1 MNGPR
6 LVQVRQMTD
15 DDIEAGLRL
24 CRQSRWNQVDRDWRQ
39 FLAVTPGGAAVA
51 VDEAG
56 ALVGSVATIRYAA
69 ATSQTAGTPSA
80 DNRATPSTPPRSP
93 QTHDDAAHS
102 VAWIA
107 MVLVDTN
114 CRGGGIGT
122 TLLQHG
128 LHLLNDVPV
137 VGLDATPL
145 GQPLYQ
151 KLGFRSD
158 ARFVRMQRAA
168 MAPGSAAAI
177 GATQLPHLQPPLRPH
192 APRPRPATTADLDAI
207 VTLDSTATGLDRRA
221 MLSWLLQGAP
231 ELAWVVDGT
240 RGLEGAVLGRHG
252 HDASHL
258 GPVIATTPDV
268 ALDLVDVCLRTQ
280 PSLALFVDAAED
292 RPGWRANLEALGF
305 EPQRPFTRM
314 YRGATPPAGDATRLF
329 AIIGAEFG

>member
-6 LVQVRQMTD
+6 LVQLRQMSD

-51 VDEAG
+51 VDDTG
-56 ALVGSVATIRYAA
+56 AVVGSVATIRYAA
-69 ATSQTAGTPSA
+69 AASQQARPPSVG
-80 DNRATPSTPPRSP
+80 DGETMIVPTGSSQPR
-93 QTHDDAAHS
+93 DDAAPS

-107 MVLVDTN
+107 MVLVDTA

-128 LHLLNDVPV
+128 LHLLDDVSV

-168 MAPGSAAAI
+168 MTSASATATDATERPQEERRPRPRAAS
-177 GATQLPHLQPPLRPH
+177 
-192 APRPRPATTADLDAI
+192 PRPATTADLDAI
-207 VTLDSTATGLDRRA
+207 ATLDSTATGLDRRA
-221 MLSWLLQGAP
+221 MLSWLLAGAP

-258 GPVIATTPDV
+258 GPVIATTPGV
-268 ALDLVDVCLRTQ
+268 ALDLVRACVVAQ
-280 PSLALFVDAAED
+280 PSLAFFVDAAD
-292 RPGWRANLEALGF
+292 GRPGWRANLEALGF

-314 YRGATPPAGDATRLF
+314 YRGATPPAADATRLF